1 MTKCEIGKIIK
12 KRRTELGI
20 KQSELCCGICD
31 ESVLSRIEAGRNSG
45 SDEIKA
51 QLIERLGMSSAIL
64 GEQIDEKNYL
74 VRQKIR
80 EANLEYCDNKLT
92 EALEMLNALKADY
105 DNFSTAN
112 KQRFCTLYTL
122 VSYDNGDI
130 SDEERLSSFEESLK
144 MTVPNYSLENLPPLM
159 SKAELYTLGR
169 IATTYIVFDEHKKAA
184 GILSHTKKFVEDY
197 YDDKLAA
204 ADSLSLTCYNLS
216 LCLGQLKQYD
226 ECIRVARQGI
236 EYSRKAEDMV
246 NLAWCMYNCAWSL
259 LYRGDPRDRSEAKK
273 LLDSAE
279 PISLIKEIDTG
290 NLSDLIKEKRKKF
303 SL

>member
-1 MTKCEIGKIIK
+1 MTKSEIGKIIK
-12 KRRTELGI
+12 SRRVELGI

-45 SDEIKA
+45 SDEIRA

-122 VSYDNGDI
+122 VSHDNGDI
-130 SDEERLSSFEESLK
+130 SVEGRLSSLEESLK
-144 MTVPNYSLENLPPLM
+144 MTTPSYSLKNLPPLM
-159 SKAELYTLGR
+159 SKVELYTLER
-169 IATTYIVFDEHKKAA
+169 IATTYIWLDEHKKAA

-197 YDDKLAA
+197 YDDKLSA

-236 EYSRKAEDMV
+236 EYSRTIRDLE

-259 LYRGDPRDRSEAKK
+259 LYRGNPRDKSEAQD
-273 LLDSAE
+273 LLDNVDIKCLNKELDLKSLSGKSA
-279 PISLIKEIDTG
+279 
-290 NLSDLIKEKRKKF
+290 NLRKKF
-303 SL
+303 FS

>member
-12 KRRTELGI
+12 SRRVELGI

-64 GEQIDEKNYL
+64 GERIDEKNYL

-130 SDEERLSSFEESLK
+130 SVEERLSSLEESLK
-144 MTVPNYSLENLPPLM
+144 MTAPSYSLRNLPPLM
-159 SKAELYTLGR
+159 SNMEEQILVY
-169 IATTYIVFDEHKKAA
+169 IANTYILMYNYKSAA
-184 GILSHTKKFVEDY
+184 RILSYAKQFVEKNFN
-197 YDDKLAA
+197 DKIMAA
-204 ADSLSLTCYNLS
+204 RELSNICYNLS
-216 LCLGQLKQYD
+216 LCLGQLKQYG
-226 ECIRVARQGI
+226 ESIEVARQGI
-236 EYSRKAEDMV
+236 KYSRTVKNMED
-246 NLAWCMYNCAWSL
+246 LAWCMYNCAWSL
-259 LYRGDPRDRSEAKK
+259 LYRGGPCDKSEARE
-273 LLDSAE
+273 LLDSVDVICLNKE
-279 PISLIKEIDTG
+279 LDLKSLTERSA
-290 NLSDLIKEKRKKF
+290 NLRKKF
-303 SL
+303 FD